1 MVLVTIPKLYF
12 KLVISPHK
20 MGEESITMGT
30 RKWAGPRLDLEGR
43 NWGPK
48 GPEKEGPKKAGTQ
61 GTAASAERSV
71 KGCRHS
77 QIVN

>member
-48 GPEKEGPKKAGTQ
+48 GPEKEGPKGPPPALRG
-61 GTAASAERSV
+61 RSRGV
-71 KGCRHS
+71 AIPRS
-77 QIVN
+77 